1 MSIISKDEKYQTTTT
16 QNFEQLANLKS
27 KKLENESKIGKN
39 FSVANNNYIK
49 EFIKTINKKSSW
61 K

>member
-1 MSIISKDEKYQTTTT
+1 MSIINKDEKYQTTTT

-27 KKLENESKIGKN
+27 KKQDNESKIGKN

-49 EFIKTINKKSSW
+49 EFIKTINKKSS
-61 K
+61 

>member
-1 MSIISKDEKYQTTTT
+1 MSIINKDEKYQTTTT

-27 KKLENESKIGKN
+27 TKQDNESKIGKN

-49 EFIKTINKKSSW
+49 EFIKTINKKSS
-61 K
+61 